1 MLHCRSNVTHGRE
14 IQMFCCFVDLDKTQV
29 EEYYK
34 QGPEDQYESV
44 GINFMTLDRIVDI
57 MVRGC
62 YDLRFIEHYTRQ
74 ICS

>member
-1 MLHCRSNVTHGRE
+1 
-14 IQMFCCFVDLDKTQV
+14 MFCCFVNLDKTQV

-57 MVRGC
+57 MVRECGGR
-62 YDLRFIEHYTRQ
+62 RFIEYYTRQ